1 MVKNLNPSRATRELG
16 RSFVY
21 AFEGLLYTM
30 HTQRNM
36 RFHIFMAILILAFNV
51 SFNIPV
57 YERALLLIVI
67 CLVPAFEIINTS
79 IEAQA
84 DHAAGPDRH
93 ELIKRAKDTAAA
105 AVLVVSLTAM
115 AVGGY
120 VLLPRFYHFFKTP
133 PTPGRITSVGLRL
146 IMSVSVGGSILF
158 FWMSR
163 SIKQLFFPMLA
174 AASMAA
180 GGTTAVLCII
190 GRDPSTA
197 ACAGATRSFS
207 GCTNCWAASPTPAAS
222 RWTCRRTPSA
232 SRTRWRCSPS
242 STRSSASRR
251 PPRSAPCRPSKRAF
265 CR

>member
-105 AVLVVSLTAM
+105 AVLVMSLTAM

-146 IMSVSVGGSILF
+146 IMSISVGGSILF

-163 SIKQLFFPMLA
+163 SIRHLFFPMLA
-174 AASMAA
+174 AASLAA

-197 ACAGATRSFS
+197 VALLFLCVLELNAFARGEFEVRVHKRWVRPDLPFEVEGLKIIIPGMLLGFMAGVWVVWWGPLAVYVGR
-207 GCTNCWAASPTPAAS
+207 
-222 RWTCRRTPSA
+222 
-232 SRTRWRCSPS
+232 
-242 STRSSASRR
+242 
-251 PPRSAPCRPSKRAF
+251 
-265 CR
+265 

>member
-1 MVKNLNPSRATRELG
+1 MPQTHHPMRATREVL

-51 SFNIPV
+51 AFNIPV

-79 IEAQA
+79 IESQA
-84 DHAAGPDRH
+84 DYAGPERH

-105 AVLVVSLTAM
+105 AVLVVALTAM
-115 AVGGY
+115 AMGGY
-120 VLLPRFYHFFKTP
+120 VLLPRFVHFFQQP
-133 PTPGRITSVGLRL
+133 ATPGRITSVGLRL
-146 IMSVSVGGSILF
+146 IMSVSVVGSILL
-158 FWMSR
+158 FWIFR
-163 SIKQLFFPMLA
+163 SVKRVFFPTLLLA
-174 AASMAA
+174 SLAA

-197 ACAGATRSFS
+197 VALLFLCALELNAFARGEFEVRIHKE
-207 GCTNCWAASPTPAAS
+207 WV
-222 RWTCRRTPSA
+222 
-232 SRTRWRCSPS
+232 
-242 STRSSASRR
+242 R
-251 PPRSAPCRPSKRAF
+251 PDLPFDVEGFKVVVPGLLLGFVGGSWVVWWGPLSCFLSH
-265 CR
+265 